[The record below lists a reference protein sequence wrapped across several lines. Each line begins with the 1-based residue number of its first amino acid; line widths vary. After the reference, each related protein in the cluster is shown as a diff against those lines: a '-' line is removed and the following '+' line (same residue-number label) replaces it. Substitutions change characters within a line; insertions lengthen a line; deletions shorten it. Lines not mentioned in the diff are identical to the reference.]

1 METVVIVVHLMVVVA
16 LVAVILMQKSE
27 GGALG
32 IGGGGGG
39 GGSNANFLTGRG
51 TASVLTRTTTFL
63 ALVFFATSIGL
74 TLIAQD
80 GGGGSIL
87 DGAPITRDGAPVP
100 TTGPQTTDELIQQ
113 LPGGSDIAPEP
124 SGPEVPLSQ

>member
-1 METVVIVVHLMVVVA
+1 METVIIVVHLMAVVA
-16 LVAVILMQKSE
+16 LVVVILMQKSE

-39 GGSNANFLTGRG
+39 GGNANFLTGRG
-51 TASVLTRTTTFL
+51 TANVLTRTTTFL
-63 ALVFFATSIGL
+63 AIVFFATSIGL
-74 TLIAQD
+74 TLIAQN

-87 DGAPITRDGAPVP
+87 DGAPITRDATP
-100 TTGPQTTDELIQQ
+100 TPTSGPQTTEELIQQ

>member
-39 GGSNANFLTGRG
+39 GGNANFLTGRG
-51 TASVLTRTTTFL
+51 TANVLTRTTTFL
-63 ALVFFATSIGL
+63 AIVFFATSIGL

-87 DGAPITRDGAPVP
+87 DGAPVTRDGDPAPVS
-100 TTGPQTTDELIQQ
+100 GPQTTEELIQQ
-113 LPGGSDIAPEP
+113 LPGGSDIEPEP
-124 SGPEVPLSQ
+124 SGPEVPISQ